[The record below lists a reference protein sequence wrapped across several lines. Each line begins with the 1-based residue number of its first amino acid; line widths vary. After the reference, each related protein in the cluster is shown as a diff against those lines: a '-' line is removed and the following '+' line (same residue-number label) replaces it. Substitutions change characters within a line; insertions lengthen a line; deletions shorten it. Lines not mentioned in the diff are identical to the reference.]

1 VPVFVGTH
9 INKIDRKGR
18 VSVPAQFRS
27 AFGQAITGGAFA
39 MRSITG
45 VRALD
50 VFTPDTFSELAASI
64 ENPFAEEHEDF
75 TNAIFGASQH
85 LSFDAEGR
93 VMLPELFR
101 TFSKISDQV
110 CFIGRG
116 NYFQMW
122 EPQAGAAQQ
131 DEAFGRAVKN
141 RANIRLRLGGRGDG
155 AA

>member
-1 VPVFVGTH
+1 MPVFVGTH

-18 VSVPAQFRS
+18 VSVPAQFRASFGEAIS
-27 AFGQAITGGAFA
+27 AGAFA
-39 MRSITG
+39 MRSISG
-45 VRALD
+45 AQALD
-50 VFTPDTFSELAASI
+50 VFTPDAFAQLAASI

-93 VMLPELFR
+93 TMLPDVFR
-101 TFSKISDQV
+101 AFAGVTDQV

-122 EPQAGAAQQ
+122 EPQAGLAQQ
-131 DEAFGRAVKN
+131 EEAFERAIQN
-141 RANIRLRLGGRGDG
+141 RGAIRLRLSVNGGG